1 MDVFGH
7 QHIPSRMFAPRWGGV
22 ARSLCRVSFLRGQSR
37 RRHSAVRGTQ
47 STPGRFTPAIC
58 KKGRAMPVIE
68 EDDEDDVIELGI
80 STEKVRFV
88 IVKARQYDAK
98 EGDADPDEGS
108 NAADDGM
115 ADVLEDKP
123 EDDSVRQELVSFING
138 LNEEEQINLVALA
151 WVGRGTYDIDDWDEA
166 IDTARTEHNKRTAQY
181 LLGLPLLGD
190 YLAEGLEAFGDDFD
204 DESEEELDEEE
215 LDETDKD

>member
-1 MDVFGH
+1 
-7 QHIPSRMFAPRWGGV
+7 
-22 ARSLCRVSFLRGQSR
+22 
-37 RRHSAVRGTQ
+37 
-47 STPGRFTPAIC
+47 
-58 KKGRAMPVIE
+58 MPVIE

-80 STEKVRFV
+80 STEKVRFI

-98 EGDADPDEGS
+98 EGDSDPDEGS
-108 NAADDGM
+108 NAADDDM

-190 YLAEGLEAFGDDFD
+190 YLAEGLEAFDEEFD

-215 LDETDKD
+215 PDETDKD

>member
-1 MDVFGH
+1 
-7 QHIPSRMFAPRWGGV
+7 
-22 ARSLCRVSFLRGQSR
+22 
-37 RRHSAVRGTQ
+37 
-47 STPGRFTPAIC
+47 
-58 KKGRAMPVIE
+58 MPLVE
-68 EDDEDDVIELGI
+68 QDDDDDVVELGI

-88 IVKARQYDAK
+88 IVKARQFDAK

-108 NAADDGM
+108 NASDDGM

-123 EDDSVRQELVSFING
+123 DDDSVRQELVSFING

-151 WVGRGTYDIDDWDEA
+151 WVGRGTYDIDDWDDA

-190 YLAEGLEAFGDDFD
+190 YLADGLEAFDEEFD
-204 DESEEELDEEE
+204 DETEEELDDEERE
-215 LDETDKD
+215 ED

>member
-1 MDVFGH
+1 
-7 QHIPSRMFAPRWGGV
+7 
-22 ARSLCRVSFLRGQSR
+22 
-37 RRHSAVRGTQ
+37 
-47 STPGRFTPAIC
+47 
-58 KKGRAMPVIE
+58 MPVIE
-68 EDDEDDVIELGI
+68 QDDDEDVIELGI
-80 STEKVRFV
+80 SVDKVRFI

-108 NAADDGM
+108 NATDDGM

-123 EDDSVRQELVSFING
+123 EDDAVRSELVQFING
-138 LNEEEQINLVALA
+138 LNEEEQLNLVALA

-190 YLAEGLEAFGDDFD
+190 YLADGLEAFGDDFD
-204 DESEEELDEEE
+204 DETDEELEDEEPNE
-215 LDETDKD
+215 EDNE

>member
-1 MDVFGH
+1 
-7 QHIPSRMFAPRWGGV
+7 
-22 ARSLCRVSFLRGQSR
+22 
-37 RRHSAVRGTQ
+37 
-47 STPGRFTPAIC
+47 
-58 KKGRAMPVIE
+58 MPVIE

-80 STEKVRFV
+80 STEKVRFI
-88 IVKARQYDAK
+88 IVKARQFDAK

-108 NAADDGM
+108 NASDDGM

-190 YLAEGLEAFGDDFD
+190 YLAEGLEAFDEDFD
-204 DESEEELDEEE
+204 DESEEELDDEE